1 MLRGSIEYNGHR
13 YNVKGVDS
21 STTMRLRLETSN
33 FDSIKIMGGDGCDE
47 DDLLWN
53 RTFEVKQG
61 KVSVETKVSRDAN
74 NKKVKA
80 PINNDMFCKLGA
92 SIQYIKSHCYIKNSV
107 GIVGIQLASGDFEP
121 EAVREYEIKMGYDVA
136 EVSLRFGV
144 VTKLKYDT
152 DNIKISLEEDFYDDE
167 ILYAVKDGVQKGF
180 LFKEEYLGF
189 SPESDIK
196 NFESDF
202 VDDELLCKDL
212 EEVIRLHP
220 EKSFSWLRGKDY
232 RIVTDDTLEEVC
244 DYILNFD
251 DYVYFDTETTG
262 LNINFMSRTGGADQ
276 CVGIILSVK
285 DGESFF
291 FPMQMKYIKNLCD
304 GDHAYFM
311 TRYMKEILET
321 KRLVCHNAPFDW
333 KVAYIYDINANIVDD
348 TMAILLVT
356 IANEHR
362 DMSVALK
369 YQASVVLHRDSLEL
383 SDLVKNGDWGE
394 SDVKFWDL
402 TEELTRYYACADTD
416 NTRGLHRWEL
426 NNDLLGKYGARKIYE
441 IELAFGFAV
450 AYQEFYGHRVDID
463 NVDALSEEIHRG
475 IKESKEKMVAMLGH
489 DFNPNSSPQLIN
501 IMYNELGMPEKR
513 SRKTGN
519 LTSDKDTLKYFAE
532 ITDIEG
538 NIKYP
543 FVKELL
549 HFRELEGVRKLIDK
563 FPETMSLDGYIF
575 SSVRQY
581 GTTTGRVS
589 VSDTNYQSYNDPV
602 KKNIVPRPGFWM
614 FDTDYSS
621 IEYRVLG
628 NMSGNEMIKKSF
640 YDPDFDY
647 HTYQASRMYGV
658 PYANVSSKLRKAAKG
673 INFGLPYGM
682 GDESL
687 GIRIFGEKSDLNT
700 RKAEQL
706 RKKYFV
712 GQEDIQDFFDT
723 ARNRGANEGYTETYF
738 GRRRYY
744 DKTKFTINAIRRQAG
759 NQVIQG
765 CIQLHTRILTQEYG
779 IVEVGD
785 HIGETLS
792 VWDGNDWTQGTIVN
806 SGKKRKCIVT
816 FNGKHKIICSPNHKF
831 MVLTRRGGKMWVR
844 AEELHSRMEYRNPHR
859 VAVNSEKRENGLS
872 LVCEKDEVTSELCVV
887 VESVEITDEYID
899 MCDVCNTE
907 RGYFVADGIITHN
920 SSADIYKLAVGR
932 VFKRICKEGWLG
944 KVLLDGFI
952 HDELLGEVS
961 CDIDP
966 MVFLKVL
973 REEFEVK
980 ITNQDGSPWCPLY
993 MGFGW
998 GMSWYQAKKTEVPI
1012 KLQWEFVEKYGETGY
1027 PLWDGDGKKFCD
1039 SIPELIAD
1047 FEIRDCSAQ
1056 LLDPE
1061 NQGKEIKPALNSS
1074 IIEMVRSNKE
1084 KVEDEDLR
1092 EKISAKNVD
1101 TQDAIDAFCMIYRV
1115 DRSKVNILSI
1125 PEIDESS
1132 SQALAI
1138 DNTDMFDDEDDV
1150 ASALEN
1156 AIAQRIEMLGMY
1168 VNTREKW
1175 VKMLLVPDNY
1185 MQFIKKR
1192 TVPEGSGGYKVMFR
1206 DINKKVDYETK
1217 VELMS
1222 SEIPLIQSMYI
1233 NLLKGVL
1240 R

>member
-33 FDSIKIMGGDGCDE
+33 FDSIKLMGEENCDE

-61 KVSVETKVSRDAN
+61 KVYVETKVSRDAN

-80 PINNDMFCKLGA
+80 PINTDMFCKLGA

-121 EAVREYEIKMGYDVA
+121 EAVREYEIQMGYDVA

-152 DNIKISLEEDFYDDE
+152 DNIKVSLEEDFYDSE
-167 ILYAVKDGVQKGF
+167 ILYAVKDGIQKGF
-180 LFKEEYLGF
+180 LFKDEYLGF
-189 SPESDIK
+189 SPEADIK

-212 EEVIRLHP
+212 EEVIMLHP

-232 RIVTDDTLEEVC
+232 HIVTDDTLEEVC

-304 GDHAYFM
+304 GDHTYFM
-311 TRYMKEILET
+311 TRYMKEILEV
-321 KRLVCHNAPFDW
+321 KKIVCHNAPFDW

-362 DMSVALK
+362 DISVSLK
-369 YQASVVLHRDSLEL
+369 YQASEVLHRDSLEL

-402 TEELTRYYACADTD
+402 TEELTKYYACADTD
-416 NTRGLHRWEL
+416 NTRGLHKWEI

-463 NVDALSEEIHRG
+463 NVDTLSEEIHSG
-475 IKESKEKMVAMLGH
+475 IKKSKEKMVAMLGY

-519 LTSDKDTLKYFAE
+519 LTSDKDTLKYFSE
-532 ITDIEG
+532 ITDIDG

-543 FVKELL
+543 FAKELA

-628 NMSGNEMIKKSF
+628 NMSGNEMIKESF

-765 CIQLHTRILTQEYG
+765 
-779 IVEVGD
+779 
-785 HIGETLS
+785 
-792 VWDGNDWTQGTIVN
+792 
-806 SGKKRKCIVT
+806 
-816 FNGKHKIICSPNHKF
+816 
-831 MVLTRRGGKMWVR
+831 
-844 AEELHSRMEYRNPHR
+844 
-859 VAVNSEKRENGLS
+859 
-872 LVCEKDEVTSELCVV
+872 
-887 VESVEITDEYID
+887 
-899 MCDVCNTE
+899 
-907 RGYFVADGIITHN
+907 

-1056 LLDPE
+1056 LLDSD

-1084 KVEDEDLR
+1084 KLEDEDLR

-1101 TQDAIDAFCMIYRV
+1101 TQDAIDAFCAIYGI
-1115 DRSKVNILSI
+1115 DRSKINILSI

-1132 SQALAI
+1132 SQALAMS
-1138 DNTDMFDDEDDV
+1138 DTDLFDEDEDNI

-1156 AIAQRIEMLGMY
+1156 AISQRIEMLGMY

-1192 TVPEGSGGYKVMFR
+1192 TVPEGSGGYRVMFR
-1206 DINKKVDYETK
+1206 DVNKKIDYETK

-1233 NLLKGVL
+1233 NLLKK
-1240 R
+1240 